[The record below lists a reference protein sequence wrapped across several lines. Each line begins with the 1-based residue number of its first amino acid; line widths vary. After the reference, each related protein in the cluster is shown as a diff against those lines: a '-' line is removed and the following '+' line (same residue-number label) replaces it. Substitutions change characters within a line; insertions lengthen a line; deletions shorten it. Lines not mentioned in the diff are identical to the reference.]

1 MTVAA
6 NRLHLTQGA
15 VSQQIKRLEQSFACS
30 LFDREGRCLELT
42 QAGERFL
49 GKAKRL
55 LGVNDE
61 IWADMTTRPLQGPL
75 RLGIPY
81 DLVVTCFPPI
91 FKAFAEA
98 CPLVEV
104 SLICG
109 TSPELSKALANG
121 SLDLAIIEAAA
132 DEATGECLRVERLVW
147 VGAHGGIA
155 HRKRPLPISIV
166 AESCA
171 FRPAVLDALRAKNL
185 EWRTV
190 FESGNIEATIATVR
204 SDLGVTAWLASTV
217 PFDLDILGPES
228 GLPGLPNFAI
238 SLHMPSNGRLA
249 AGEFAHYVRDGR
261 APWEIEAWSAYM
273 ETGGPDSDVETLSFF
288 AEYVGRHS
296 KHFWRFV
303 YSATRKLFKY

>member
-1 MTVAA
+1 MWFITNPNPSRTQNLDIHLVRTFVAVAHHGSMTVAA
-6 NRLHLTQGA
+6 NSLHLTQGA
-15 VSQQIKRLEQSFACS
+15 VSQQIKRLEESLACS
-30 LFDREGRCLELT
+30 LFEREGRRLELT
-42 QAGERFL
+42 QVGERFL

-81 DLVVTCFPPI
+81 DLVGTYFPPI
-91 FKAFAEA
+91 FKEFAEA

-104 SLICG
+104 SLMCG

-121 SLDLAIIEAAA
+121 SLDLAVIEAAA
-132 DEATGECLRVERLVW
+132 DDATGECLRVERLVW

-155 HRKRPLPISIV
+155 HLKRPLPISIV

-171 FRPAVLDALRAKNL
+171 FRPAVLEALRENNL

-190 FESGNIEATIATVR
+190 FESGNIEATTATVR

-217 PFDLDILGPES
+217 PSDLDILGPES

-238 SLHMPSNGRLA
+238 SLHVASNGGHA
-249 AGEFAHYVRDGR
+249 AREFAHYVRDR
-261 APWEIEAWSAYM
+261 
-273 ETGGPDSDVETLSFF
+273 V
-288 AEYVGRHS
+288 
-296 KHFWRFV
+296 WR
-303 YSATRKLFKY
+303 RN